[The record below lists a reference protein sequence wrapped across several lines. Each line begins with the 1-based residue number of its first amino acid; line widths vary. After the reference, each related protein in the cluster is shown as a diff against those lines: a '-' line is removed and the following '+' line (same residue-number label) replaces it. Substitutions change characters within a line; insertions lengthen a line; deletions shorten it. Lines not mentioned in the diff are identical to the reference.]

1 MLENLVIIGK
11 IISAYGIKGW
21 VKIRPFTETA
31 KNFIQYKTQFLSRNQ
46 KDWNSVEIKEI
57 KIQGQDVIA
66 DIGLTDRDQS
76 ISHKGYFLAIERDQ
90 LPQLPEDE
98 FYWDDLIGLKV
109 IDVDREDLGKVV
121 GLIETGANDVLVVSG
136 DRERLIPYIPQV
148 IKKVDTHNQLI
159 EVDWDKEF

>member
-46 KDWNSVEIKEI
+46 KDWNRVEIKEI

-66 DIGLTDRDQS
+66 DIGLIDRDQS

-90 LPQLPEDE
+90 LPQVPEDE

>member
-1 MLENLVIIGK
+1 LLENLVIIGK

-31 KNFIQYKTQFLSRNQ
+31 KNFIHYKTQFLSRNQ
-46 KDWNSVEIKEI
+46 KDWNRVEIKEI

-66 DIGLTDRDQS
+66 DIGLIDRDQS
-76 ISHKGYFLAIERDQ
+76 NLHKGYFLAIERNQ

-98 FYWDDLIGLKV
+98 FYWDDLIGLNV
-109 IDVDREDLGKVV
+109 IDVDQLDLGKVV

>member
-46 KDWNSVEIKEI
+46 KDWNRVEIKEI

-66 DIGLTDRDQS
+66 DIGLRDRDQS